1 MHSHQNSIFSQSTQ
15 NLAENSASLG
25 NQIIKV
31 KSFDKIRPQRPASKK
46 CKKAVIQ
53 HESIKVSSMRGS
65 NQNGSPMP

>member
-46 CKKAVIQ
+46 CKKAVI
-53 HESIKVSSMRGS
+53 
-65 NQNGSPMP
+65 